1 MSSRF
6 VAAMTTTSSLV
17 PKPSSS
23 TSSWLS
29 VCSRSSWLFGPPR
42 ALPIASN
49 SSKKMT
55 AAAELAGLGEQVADA
70 PRADAD
76 VLLDELRA
84 GRVVERHAGLGGD
97 RPGEHRLAGAGR
109 AVEHDAARDPG
120 AQRAE
125 ALRVAQELDRLGQ
138 LELRLVAAGDVREG
152 DSGRRAVRRRRRRRG
167 VALRGRREDRRE
179 PRADVARPR
188 ALPTQ
193 DAHQED
199 REDREQGQRE
209 DHREDRAEGLGRA
222 GSLGRARGLD
232 GLPRLGRQ
240 EVAMPEVRECVHRLR
255 AGHVERDADDLSVT
269 QLGQQHRVIG
279 ALVAGVARRG
289 EGDDLA
295 GIDVP
300 LQLQQVPRSR
310 VGEGRPRPRR
320 LTAAWDRRQPED
332 PDRADDDDQA
342 RDAHGPRPAAKGG
355 GQAAQRTARIGFSRS
370 GFRYGPTAVG
380 CASTQERPGQWLT
393 VDGGHDRSRPTVTP
407 HPF

>member
-1 MSSRF
+1 MI
-6 VAAMTTTSSLV
+6 
-17 PKPSSS
+17 
-23 TSSWLS
+23 
-29 VCSRSSWLFGPPR
+29 PR
-42 ALPIASN
+42 GIR
-49 SSKKMT
+49 
-55 AAAELAGLGEQVADA
+55 A
-70 PRADAD
+70 P
-76 VLLDELRA
+76 E
-84 GRVVERHAGLGGD
+84 
-97 RPGEHRLAGAGR
+97 
-109 AVEHDAARDPG
+109 
-120 AQRAE
+120 RAE
-125 ALRVAQELDRLGQ
+125 PLRGPEELDRLGQ
-138 LELRLVAAGDVREG
+138 LELRLVAAGDVGEG

-167 VALRGRREDRRE
+167 VALGGRREDRRE
-179 PRADVARPR
+179 PRADVARPG

-300 LQLQQVPRSR
+300 LQWQQVPRSR
-310 VGEGRPRPRR
+310 VGEGRPWPRR

-332 PDRADDDDQA
+332 SDRADDDDQA

-355 GQAAQRTARIGFSRS
+355 GQAAQRTA
-370 GFRYGPTAVG
+370 
-380 CASTQERPGQWLT
+380 QE
-393 VDGGHDRSRPTVTP
+393 
-407 HPF
+407 F